1 MYPYHNRIKQRIKN
15 GELIGIE
22 KGKGEFAV
30 VFIFSTKPYRR
41 PIRESSL
48 WRYENISFY
57 DYISD
62 EYKADSKTEKDKNRN

>member
-15 GELIGIE
+15 GELIGVE

-41 PIRESSL
+41 PVREQSL
-48 WRYENISFY
+48 WRYGNIAFC
-57 DYISD
+57 DNI
-62 EYKADSKTEKDKNRN
+62 KNEINEILKED